1 MKRRVALVAVVLAVM
16 LLGSAAAVFADTTS
30 RNTDPQV
37 GITKDQLV
45 QELGQPLYTASDG
58 NGGTILVYEA
68 DLVGMQTR
76 PRATWLDQYYV
87 DAGGNVYQH
96 RHALL

>member
-1 MKRRVALVAVVLAVM
+1 MKRRVALVVAVLAVM

-30 RNTDPQV
+30 KNTDPQV
-37 GITKDQLV
+37 GITRDQLV
-45 QELGQPLYTASDG
+45 QD
-58 NGGTILVYEA
+58 
-68 DLVGMQTR
+68 
-76 PRATWLDQYYV
+76 V